1 MTSLALLWVLCHC
14 LSSALALTGGWVE
27 TDPTWVTPDEWDSED
42 GVRRVTGYVLDSNLK
57 TTWRRGDDEPT
68 WQLTFDLQT
77 SMTLSRIRMWYPG
90 EEESGDMD
98 VTVRRWTG
106 RRYTEVTHD
115 SRRIGG
121 KRLNGI
127 DLTGLLTTAQTWRLQ
142 FLHRGRRE
150 ISEIEFFQ
158 DEEMCPNRTAISKAL
173 VCDGNDDCGDNTDE
187 QNCCERQGRADCSSG
202 EVASACD
209 NGALFD
215 PATRCNG
222 QDDCGDNSD
231 ERNCNC
237 YYLHDRGASYRGIA
251 NRSNTCQVWT
261 SQYPHPHNH
270 TPQAYPRAGLERNY
284 CRNPDGKD
292 RPWCYTNNPLIR
304 WMYCEE
310 VFACDG
316 QETGCVR
323 DGTPSSPT
331 AILSHHRLFT
341 RLYTVYLYR
350 AGDRV
355 CQRWDS
361 QSPHS
366 HPHTPQAHPDA
377 GLEENFCR
385 NPDNKKRPWC
395 YTTDETQIWDYCNVM
410 ECADPLSLDFPGQD
424 CKEAYTCSKRRI
436 DRLCYCDNDCRFF
449 GDCCQ
454 DVKNIFCA
462 MCNNLSLANLTLW
475 DSEVECSGLLNLS
488 SHTPEGS
495 QAYYSITNHY
505 ISWYK
510 EDCTGTAKIMFI
522 PTITSYRRRCV
533 QADVSHE
540 SCNVTACRSY
550 RYPIGIGHKIYR
562 NVHCALCEGLSLT
575 ASTHLWCNDT
585 LDGDR
590 IQGNPCIPLCRSP
603 GRFSLTYLFNFN
615 AYGSDGN
622 GPNQCPSGTVYDPF
636 TDTCRLFSSSRKT
649 HGSLN
654 KTIPAQN
661 CSEPALTFTAE
672 EFRVLPNGSVHLLSS
687 NVSCPAEQVV
697 ILNTTASVCGECILQ
712 YFTTN
717 SRDPDQGWL
726 TLGLVTVSAVA
737 VVLCAVYSVRSG
749 QWKKVAEKLKVQM
762 MACVVLA
769 EFMFVVRV
777 WVPLGVGCTAFAILL
792 HYLLLTIFTS
802 MNALAIDLFLTFGDG
817 LERVKL
823 HQYRLYTCLM
833 PVPVVAVTVIVE
845 FGSSV
850 RVGYGENCWIGNPTA
865 SLVAFGVPVLC
876 AILVNAVLV
885 TFVLLAIRKSFQIAD
900 AALTRSNSTKA
911 WVYVRVSCLM
921 GFTWLL
927 GFIYPY
933 TNSRALEYFFIVLN
947 ASQGLLL
954 ALILTITSKVVQ
966 KWRSAI
972 RARLG
977 LAEPDQDSGRTTTT
991 GTSRATIGGRA
1002 KMAASGTDSATD
1014 LPMKTLSGVVE
1025 NRTRLQPGKGRTS
1038 TAKARRVTGGRT
1050 VSAGRRQSIGGG
1062 SQVTAGGTGFAEEIP
1077 METLAVEGENSTRP
1091 HCDEPQQDEPASN
1104 QQTTVGEADAATG
1117 GADSAEV
1124 MPMATVAV
1132 PMTTV
1137 TVSMATVADVEETNA
1152 RSLLVEAGQ
1161 GNGGT
1166 ASSSG
1171 QQTTAGEA
1179 MAEAFGANPI
1189 EDITMETVADVK
1201 DAKARPPMAVAH
1213 KNKGGNSAV
1222 TNQQTTAEEDDAAAE

>member
-1 MTSLALLWVLCHC
+1 MTSLVLLWVLCHY
-14 LSSALALTGGWVE
+14 LSGALALTGGWVE
-27 TDPTWVTPDEWDSED
+27 TDPTWVTPDEWGSED
-42 GVRRVTGYVLDSNLK
+42 GVRHVAGYVLDSNLK

-90 EEESGDMD
+90 EEESEDMD

-106 RRYTEVTHD
+106 RRYTEVAHD
-115 SRRIGG
+115 SRLIEG
-121 KRLNGI
+121 KRLNGV

-142 FLHRGRRE
+142 FHIEGRRE

-158 DEEMCPNRTAISKAL
+158 ACSGLDRTVCTDGDCDVHELICDGIVDCDDGSDEGNCDDEMCPNGATISKAL

-187 QNCCERQGRADCSSG
+187 QNCCDRQGRMDCSSG

-231 ERNCNC
+231 EKNCWT
-237 YYLHDRGASYRGIA
+237 SYRGLA
-251 NRSNTCQVWT
+251 NRSDTCQFWT

-310 VFACDG
+310 VFACDAPPTRCFYTADRGRSYAG
-316 QETGCVR
+316 QMN
-323 DGTPSSPT
+323 
-331 AILSHHRLFT
+331 
-341 RLYTVYLYR
+341 R

-385 NPDNKKRPWC
+385 NPDNKERPWC
-395 YTTDETQIWDYCNVM
+395 YTTDETQSWDYCDVM
-410 ECADPLSLDFPGQD
+410 ECAD
-424 CKEAYTCSKRRI
+424 
-436 DRLCYCDNDCRFF
+436 
-449 GDCCQ
+449 GD
-454 DVKNIFCA
+454 
-462 MCNNLSLANLTLW
+462 
-475 DSEVECSGLLNLS
+475 
-488 SHTPEGS
+488 
-495 QAYYSITNHY
+495 
-505 ISWYK
+505 
-510 EDCTGTAKIMFI
+510 
-522 PTITSYRRRCV
+522 
-533 QADVSHE
+533 
-540 SCNVTACRSY
+540 
-550 RYPIGIGHKIYR
+550 GIQR
-562 NVHCALCEGLSLT
+562 
-575 ASTHLWCNDT
+575 
-585 LDGDR
+585 
-590 IQGNPCIPLCRSP
+590 NPCKPQCP
-603 GRFSLTYLFNFN
+603 GRFSLTNLFNFN

-649 HGSLN
+649 HHSLN

-687 NVSCPAEQVV
+687 NVSCPAEQVA
-697 ILNTTASVCGECILQ
+697 ILNTTASICGECILR
-712 YFTTN
+712 YFTTKG
-717 SRDPDQGWL
+717 RDPDQGWL

-737 VVLCAVYSVRSG
+737 VVVSAVYSVRSG
-749 QWKKVAEKLKVQM
+749 QWEKVAEKLKVQM

-777 WVPLGVGCTAFAILL
+777 WVPLGVGCTVFAILL
-792 HYLLLTIFTS
+792 HYFLLTIFTS

-833 PVPVVAVTVIVE
+833 PVPVVVVTVIVE

-900 AALTRSNSTKA
+900 AALTRSNSTKV

-954 ALILTITSKVVQ
+954 ALILTITSKVVK

-977 LAEPDQDSGRTTTT
+977 LAEPNQDSGRTTTT
-991 GTSRATIGGRA
+991 GTSRATIGGRT
-1002 KMAASGTDSATD
+1002 KMAASGTDTATD
-1014 LPMKTLSGVVE
+1014 IPMKTLSGVEE

-1038 TAKARRVTGGRT
+1038 TARARRIIGGRT
-1050 VSAGRRQSIGGG
+1050 VPTGRRQSIGGE

-1077 METLAVEGENSTRP
+1077 METLAVVGESSARS
-1091 HCDEPQQDEPASN
+1091 HCDEPQQDKPANS
-1104 QQTTVGEADAATG
+1104 QQNATG
-1117 GADSAEV
+1117 EGDTATCGADSAEV

-1132 PMTTV
+1132 PMATV
-1137 TVSMATVADVEETNA
+1137 TVSMTTVANVDEVRARYSLAEAHQDKGLTATVDNQQSIAD
-1152 RSLLVEAGQ
+1152 
-1161 GNGGT
+1161 
-1166 ASSSG
+1166 
-1171 QQTTAGEA
+1171 EA
-1179 MAEAFGANPI
+1179 MAKTGVADPT
-1189 EDITMETVADVK
+1189 EDIPMATVADVK